1 MKRWKQ
7 IEFSLYLN
15 SPFLISKTHQKEIL
29 KRKLSEF
36 SLSYIEDFF
45 FYSSRNFLVMKTAS
59 HERKNIK
66 DRSLNHDSHYREN
79 VVRES
84 CCMHSRSD
92 SDYRELRVIPVG
104 LNVASKWPR
113 SIFNPH

>member
-36 SLSYIEDFF
+36 VKLHRRFF
-45 FYSSRNFLVMKTAS
+45 FYSSRNFLVMKTS

-84 CCMHSRSD
+84 SCCVHK
-92 SDYRELRVIPVG
+92 YIAVPIPII
-104 LNVASKWPR
+104 ASCE
-113 SIFNPH
+113 